1 MGERLSAAKL
11 SKAPKD
17 AEPPDEAPSAV
28 ELCRKGQGVA
38 DAKACDTH
46 QSYQKARRAKQVAPT
61 QGNMSCEISEGPELA
76 TAARKKRKK
85 PS

>member
-46 QSYQKARRAKQVAPT
+46 QEQLCWGGGRGRSSCGNHRHKTSRGMLSACTVAV
-61 QGNMSCEISEGPELA
+61 QAS
-76 TAARKKRKK
+76 
-85 PS
+85 